1 MMNLSSLSNIAK
13 INYAHLA
20 VVIIGMIA
28 VLAFQGFNPIAF
40 TFSVL
45 NILIAASAFYFI
57 RKEEYIV
64 RNTARVLGDAVR
76 GDFEVRDTGEKIQG
90 PLGELAW
97 NVNNFLDQ
105 MESFMREINTS
116 VEYAGQQRF
125 FRRVQTVGL
134 NSALTRSGK
143 FINKSVESMEKEY
156 KDEMQ
161 NKFVTDLSNASSGG
175 AKFIENFT
183 TIQTQLAETTK
194 EIHNLSDDSKTMEK
208 LSTQNMG
215 IVNGISGELDDLIG
229 HIQNNDQT
237 VDSLVQKA
245 VDIDSIVKLIKDIA
259 EQTNLLALNAAVEAA
274 RAGEHGR
281 GFAVVADEV
290 RKLAEKTQKATQ
302 EISISIQTLQQ
313 ETAEIQNT
321 SVKMTEIA
329 ESSSVAIN
337 EFQEKLVAFDRKT
350 KIMLSE
356 TLKMEDKTFVILAKI
371 DHLLFKRSAFDSI
384 VESNTHAHFQD
395 HNTCRLGKW
404 YATDG
409 QLRFGEL
416 ESFKLLINPHKVVHD
431 KVHESIDIL
440 KKGELAGTGLSPETR
455 KIIIQ
460 NFKDVENGSEKLFI
474 LLDKILEEKVTEERR
489 KIEHEKELEEKRK
502 QLNLF
507 GNKNTIPSPNV
518 STPSESEEDISSSE
532 EE

>member
-1 MMNLSSLSNIAK
+1 MSLSSLSNIAK
-13 INYAHLA
+13 INYAHLV
-20 VVIIGMIA
+20 VVIIGMIS

-40 TFSVL
+40 TFSLL
-45 NILIAASAFYFI
+45 NILIAGSAFYFI

-64 RNTARVLGDAVR
+64 RNTARVLADAVR
-76 GDFEVRDTGEKIQG
+76 GNFEVRDTGEKITG

-116 VEYAGQQRF
+116 VEYAGNQRF
-125 FRRVQTVGL
+125 FRRVQIVGL

-143 FINKSVESMEKEY
+143 FINRSVESMEKEY
-156 KDEMQ
+156 HDEMT
-161 NKFVTDLSNASSGG
+161 NKFVTDLSNVSSGG
-175 AKFIENFT
+175 SKFIENFT

-194 EIHNLSDDSKTMEK
+194 EIHKLSDESKVMEH
-208 LSTQNMG
+208 LSSKNMK
-215 IVNGISGELDDLIG
+215 IVSGISVELEDLIAL
-229 HIQNNDQT
+229 IQNNDQT

-313 ETAEIQNT
+313 ETSEIQNT

-329 ESSSVAIN
+329 ESSSVAIH
-337 EFQEKLVAFDRKT
+337 EFQDKLVSFDKKT

-371 DHLLFKRSAFDSI
+371 DHLLFKRGAFDAI
-384 VESNTHAHFQD
+384 VERNTHAHFED
-395 HNTCRLGKW
+395 HNSCRLGKW

-431 KVHESIDIL
+431 KVHESIDIIRRQEVT
-440 KKGELAGTGLSPETR
+440 GETFDDVVR
-455 KIIIQ
+455 KQIIK
-460 NFKDVENGSEKLFI
+460 NFKDVEGSSERLFV

-489 KIEHEKELEEKRK
+489 KIEHEKELEEKRR
-502 QLNLF
+502 QLNAF
-507 GNKNTIPSPNV
+507 SVNRKPESASSQESP
-518 STPSESEEDISSSE
+518 PAE
-532 EE
+532 